1 MLITTKILY
10 CCGCDHVK
18 ISLKKLFYSNF
29 CFPFQDRVDQ
39 GIEMEG
45 SNLSGVSGRCS
56 WEEPNQQQ
64 LHNHYNM
71 EDNRETH
78 YDLNSRGKAQISD
91 YGNII

>member
-1 MLITTKILY
+1 
-10 CCGCDHVK
+10 
-18 ISLKKLFYSNF
+18 
-29 CFPFQDRVDQ
+29 
-39 GIEMEG
+39 MEG

-91 YGNII
+91 YGKISFAFNIEEYNMTCLVKNIDFGFFC